1 MSIEV
6 MRAALI
12 RYYDTAREAAIA
24 GLKAGLLEY
33 DFKIIS
39 TNDGYLIAIRRAI
52 PGLIP
57 NGFVEIPEDVEPGE
71 ILKTI
76 PITTRH

>member
-12 RYYDTAREAAIA
+12 RYYDIAREAAIA
-24 GLKAGLLEY
+24 RLKAGLLEY

-39 TNDGYLIAIRRAI
+39 TTDGYLMAVKRAI
-52 PGLIP
+52 PGLAP
-57 NGFVEIPEDVEPGE
+57 NGFVEIPEDVAPGD

-76 PITTRH
+76 PITQRH